1 MNYANNSF
9 CNSNLIYIYIYV
21 CVCGGGGEL
30 DLSGHVGPLN
40 QNPTQSPRPIERI
53 RLGARGDS

>member
-9 CNSNLIYIYIYV
+9 CNSNLISIYV
-21 CVCGGGGEL
+21 CGGGGGEL

>member
-9 CNSNLIYIYIYV
+9 CNSNLIYIYMCV
-21 CVCGGGGEL
+21 CVWGGGGEL

>member
-1 MNYANNSF
+1 M
-9 CNSNLIYIYIYV
+9 LIIVFVTVILYIYICV
-21 CVCGGGGEL
+21 CVGGGGGEL

>member
-1 MNYANNSF
+1 M
-9 CNSNLIYIYIYV
+9 LIIVFVTVILYIYICV
-21 CVCGGGGEL
+21 CVGGGGGEL
-30 DLSGHVGPLN
+30 DLSGHVDPLN

>member
-21 CVCGGGGEL
+21 CGGGGGDL